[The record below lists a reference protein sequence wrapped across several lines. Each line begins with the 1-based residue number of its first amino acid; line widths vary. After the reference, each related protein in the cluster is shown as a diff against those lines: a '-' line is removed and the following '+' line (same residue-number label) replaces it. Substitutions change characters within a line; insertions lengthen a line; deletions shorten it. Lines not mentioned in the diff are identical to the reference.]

1 MEHGRNRRN
10 REALLAAAGSIDHAF
25 SVRELHRAALRRR
38 PGIGLT
44 TAYRAVERW
53 RREGQVEEAGRRS
66 GETVYLLCSAGGH
79 HHHLVCDG
87 CGAVV
92 TLDGCALEP
101 VRAAA
106 SASGFQ
112 LDDRALQSLPGR
124 CAGCASGEG

>member
-10 REALLAAAGSIDHAF
+10 REALLAAAGSIGHAF
-25 SVRELHRAALRRR
+25 SVGELHRAALRQR

-44 TAYRAVERW
+44 TAYRTVERW
-53 RREGQVEEAGRRS
+53 RRDGRLETAGRRS
-66 GETVYLLCSAGGH
+66 GEAVYLLCSAGGH

-92 TLDGCALEP
+92 TLAGCALEP
-101 VRAAA
+101 VRDAA
-106 SASGFQ
+106 SRSGFQ

-124 CAGCASGEG
+124 CSRCACGE